1 MLRKLLILGI
11 FAGSSASVPILY
23 QSNPEAFQSFVETA
37 FEESEPE
44 VEEKRPVVVV
54 NKMQP
59 APRKLGVSG
68 RSVEISADQAGHY
81 RADFRL
87 NGRSV
92 DALIDTGAT
101 LIAVNRS
108 TARRLGI
115 NLTQSD
121 FKHEVRTA
129 NGSTRAAAAM
139 IDTVEI
145 GRIHVR
151 DVQAVV
157 LDDEALQ
164 GTLVGM
170 SFLKR
175 LSGYK
180 VEYGELVLEQ

>member
-1 MLRKLLILGI
+1 MLRKLLILSVLV
-11 FAGSSASVPILY
+11 GSSASVPILY
-23 QSNPEAFQSFVETA
+23 QKNPEVFHGLLETA
-37 FEESEPE
+37 LEEKAPEPE
-44 VEEKRPVVVV
+44 AQRPLIVV

-59 APRKLGVSG
+59 EQSKLGRSN
-68 RSVEISADQAGHY
+68 RSVEIAADTNGHY

-92 DALIDTGAT
+92 EALVDTGAT
-101 LIAVNRS
+101 LVAINQS

-115 NLTQSD
+115 SLSQSD

-139 IDTVEI
+139 IDSVEI
-145 GRIHVR
+145 GRIHIK

-157 LDDEALQ
+157 LDNDALH

>member
-11 FAGSSASVPILY
+11 CAGSSASVPILY
-23 QSNPEAFQSFVETA
+23 QSSPETFHRLMERAVEERA
-37 FEESEPE
+37 AEPE
-44 VEEKRPVVVV
+44 QDRQIVVV
-54 NKMQP
+54 NKL
-59 APRKLGVSG
+59 APEQSRLA
-68 RSVEISADQAGHY
+68 RSSRSFGIKADSAGHY

-101 LIAVNRS
+101 LIAINRS

-115 NLTQSD
+115 SLSNGD

-129 NGSTRAAAAM
+129 NGTTKAAAAM
-139 IDTVEI
+139 IETVEV
-145 GRIHVR
+145 GRIRVR

-157 LDDEALQ
+157 LEDQALA

-170 SFLKR
+170 SFLSR

>member
-23 QSNPEAFQSFVETA
+23 QSNPDAFHNFMESA
-37 FEESEPE
+37 MEESAPEP
-44 VEEKRPVVVV
+44 KQDRQVVVV

-59 APRKLGVSG
+59 QESRLA
-68 RSVEISADQAGHY
+68 RSSRSFGITADSSGHY

-87 NGRSV
+87 NGRSTP
-92 DALIDTGAT
+92 ALIDTGAT
-101 LIAVNRS
+101 LIAINRS

-115 NLTQSD
+115 NLSNSD

-129 NGSTRAAAAM
+129 NGTTRAAAAM
-139 IDTVEI
+139 IDTVEV
-145 GRIHVR
+145 GRIRVR

-157 LDDEALQ
+157 LDDNALA

-170 SFLKR
+170 SFLSR